1 MNLNVDIDGLGR
13 FELDSKVFEC
23 KSFPWWYLFPLSSDI
38 KCSTSSIITICACY
52 QQHVLGI
59 LQLFFLIPASKLT
72 GHSATGNGH
81 IPLIPNEHSPGTE
94 KAWNLR
100 QAVTLVGPI
109 GNVWSVTRE
118 CSPKKTQTHR
128 AFQCFSDTIC
138 WQNLKWLWYDDGV
151 LFARIHF
158 MLVLPPAFP
167 SSTLL
172 DYMNDGKILA
182 KIFLQVGTFPEIYF
196 WHQLLK
202 DKCFRRFRPCLSNE
216 SGYLT
221 NPLS

>member
-59 LQLFFLIPASKLT
+59 LQLFFLISASKLT

-100 QAVTLVGPI
+100 QAVTLVGPM

-118 CSPKKTQTHR
+118 CSPKKTQTHTELSSALVTR
-128 AFQCFSDTIC
+128 FVGKTWSDYGMMMVFCLREFTSC
-138 WQNLKWLWYDDGV
+138 WCYLQ
-151 LFARIHF
+151 HF
-158 MLVLPPAFP
+158 P
-167 SSTLL
+167 
-172 DYMNDGKILA
+172 
-182 KIFLQVGTFPEIYF
+182 
-196 WHQLLK
+196 HQH
-202 DKCFRRFRPCLSNE
+202 
-216 SGYLT
+216 Y
-221 NPLS
+221 

>member
-1 MNLNVDIDGLGR
+1 M
-13 FELDSKVFEC
+13 
-23 KSFPWWYLFPLSSDI
+23 LSA
-38 KCSTSSIITICACY
+38 ACFGNIEP
-52 QQHVLGI
+52 V
-59 LQLFFLIPASKLT
+59 FLIPATNWQAILPLGMDT
-72 GHSATGNGH
+72 FHSSQTN
-81 IPLIPNEHSPGTE
+81 I
-94 KAWNLR
+94 R
-100 QAVTLVGPI
+100 QEQRRPET
-109 GNVWSVTRE
+109 SRE

-151 LFARIHF
+151 LFAKIHF

-202 DKCFRRFRPCLSNE
+202 DKFSRRRNCLSNE
-216 SGYLT
+216 PGYFDKSTFLT
-221 NPLS
+221 TKYRRQQWWL